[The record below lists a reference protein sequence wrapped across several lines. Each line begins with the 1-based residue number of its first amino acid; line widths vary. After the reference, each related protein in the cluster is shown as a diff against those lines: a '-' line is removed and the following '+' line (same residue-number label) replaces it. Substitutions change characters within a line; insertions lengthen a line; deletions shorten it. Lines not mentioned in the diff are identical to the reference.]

1 MTVPSPPRTYD
12 SPYRNGNSEAASPS
26 TKGPEQTG
34 QPTPVTVT
42 ALVRRFSRAA
52 S

>member
-1 MTVPSPPRTYD
+1 MTVPAPSRICD
-12 SPYRNGNSEAASPS
+12 SPYRNGSSEAASPS
-26 TKGPEQTG
+26 TKNPDQTW
-34 QPTPVTVT
+34 QPAPVTVT